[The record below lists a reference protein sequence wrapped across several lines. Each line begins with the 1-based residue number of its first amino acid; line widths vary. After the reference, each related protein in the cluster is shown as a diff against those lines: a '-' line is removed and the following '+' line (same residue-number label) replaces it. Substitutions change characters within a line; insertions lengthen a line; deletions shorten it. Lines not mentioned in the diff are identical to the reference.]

1 MTCNKETCPDFTPNG
16 RGPAQSGTGVKL
28 TKEMFPK
35 RDTSAINVPSWDRD
49 CVMYYYEDLCESPTS
64 LFAGGGETTTTD
76 PETGQSTTTA
86 SDQDQFDSVATTG
99 SNSGKLY
106 KSLQGEGTWWENRC
120 PVYFTP
126 KGAYA
131 SPLSTTPFKYRYW
144 DHYPSELSFE
154 PGYSDSVFLYLWDT
168 KEHLTGLPCYAICWT
183 LSIMPGTSGG
193 SSYNTYRYVPIKT
206 HYYCDQTPDE
216 SYVTYSTEDGKLTE
230 PDEKDENP
238 LIHTVG
244 TRDNAILFRL
254 LGETTPNFADVRMR
268 LVGDIKKTDFGGL
281 GPWQKMLTRD
291 NGSTGAF
298 LYTEIGSF
306 NSPAERL
313 LSSSS
318 TSNVY
323 NVSAQI
329 RNGSNQV
336 VATIDLTIT
345 PTNGKGDS
353 NRPDA
358 QVRVNSITK
367 GSVLPESGKNYDIN
381 VQRQNKPPGDLV
393 YIGQIQFTN
402 IFDSDSGLI
411 LGNEYFFFARPASES
426 TTDANNYRRAVQDVP
441 VVCGL
446 GSTVWGSSFSGVNS
460 VEQIFRFD
468 GSSAISGGTTGSGLS
483 IKIRLEKISDE
494 DGASDTRLTLLY
506 VINAGDGKY
515 VQGQVFPIRFTRNGN
530 TYTAGYLR
538 LGQPADVNAGASRG
552 VPSGFRLSESKIKG
566 GVFAVSHSSWTSWAN
581 QYAVWCNDSQN
592 NLSGRPIEIIHSSI
606 QLTAGTHSIEFG
618 IDDIGQVRIYN
629 TETGNLIHDTGTHT
643 GGVPTGGSTYTS
655 SFNLT
660 TNQSVDIFVNIQ
672 NNPGA
677 SWSTNPAGWAIT
689 LTKNSQIV
697 WSTRDAA
704 NGINVGDA
712 YRGKNLNDTPYKP
725 GWDGAEG
732 ITYLSPQG
740 DAVWRVKD
748 TVVYKDYSFPGG
760 LKIRMKIQSIWNA
773 DTESYNTAWRINKIL
788 SFGSG
793 YGSTDTSRYDE
804 NQTLWG
810 DQEVFYL
817 YYPSEDTPKN
827 ERISISLMVSETTD
841 RQVIVNTQDAIVR
854 PDDTVNGWTIDK
866 ISTLDDEFNVRY
878 AKISGGINDFIKD
891 TIYTVSSGQQIKV
904 LAGFGIKDR
913 AALFGKYEFAKKQ
926 IQYGTAYTSDGVP
939 FEPELIKPQVMG
951 IVNNGRIVGAQILKR
966 GFGLSNRNIERV
978 RLVVDPPPTEF
989 NHTLY
994 NQLIP
999 QGIDVVDAIE
1009 RCTGTGRRAEVE
1021 PVISNGKL
1029 VNVIIRD
1036 GGSGYSADSPPKISV
1051 PYIARNKITVVQEA
1065 STTSKSEPDN
1075 QLLLSKSPA
1084 YKNFNLNQYN
1094 EDQQINYNEVAVSET
1109 VPDILNM
1116 ELSKEQIKYEYPENY
1131 MDPKWSDQFNTTN
1144 RKEYKF
1150 TEDVQ
1155 KQYNEEQRT
1164 ALFDAAS
1171 FVRKTNSTS
1180 NVGQLNVNT
1189 DINNTLTPEQI
1200 QLANS
1205 GVSVNTDTPSVPD
1218 GLPTGVSSELI
1229 SGTSAVNQIEK
1240 AAAAKSSSSQLGPDG
1255 NMDHYSKQFREF
1267 LATPVERKLPEEDNT
1282 SNNAAL
1288 DNSQNIVLQTDS
1300 LANSVISR
1308 ETPQEVANKS
1318 RSSLN
1323 RGFDQNILNQI
1334 NSDYRTSIDKIPYPK
1349 TPQERNFSLNAT
1361 TIRSV
1366 EGGFYKLPCSTNKIK
1381 YMIQNFCPDPREFT
1395 WINVRLGVRI
1405 NPDSI
1410 NPDIGKCTRC
1420 LLDNPTYVSRLS
1432 TIQSKDPGANIAD
1445 AFCDINYPI
1454 SSIFGSFL
1462 GYTPYA
1468 KSYLWGRT
1476 IYGAND
1482 DVIVENIRSWEISGN
1497 LQILHDLTQETKTFV
1512 DAVNKYGN
1520 PYDYFCDRN
1529 YGDLGEDIKF
1539 DETSVSI
1546 NEDNEVPDQLADTSI
1561 TNI

>member
-1 MTCNKETCPDFTPNG
+1 
-16 RGPAQSGTGVKL
+16 
-28 TKEMFPK
+28 MFPK
-35 RDTSAINVPSWDRD
+35 RDTSAVNVPSWDRD

-99 SNSGKLY
+99 SKAGKLY

-168 KEHLTGLPCYAICWT
+168 KEHLTGLPCHAICWT
-183 LSIMPGTSGG
+183 LVIVPGSTSGG
-193 SSYNTYRYVPIKT
+193 STYDTYQYTPIKT
-206 HYYCDQTPDE
+206 PYFCDQTPDE

-254 LGETTPNFADVRMR
+254 LGETTPNFADVKLR
-268 LVGDIKKTDFGGL
+268 LIGDRKKNDFTGL
-281 GPWQKMLTRD
+281 GPWQLMFTRD
-291 NGSTGAF
+291 RGSTEEW
-298 LYTEIGSF
+298 LYTEYGLGLF
-306 NSPAERL
+306 ANNNLTHRY
-313 LSSSS
+313 
-318 TSNVY
+318 TSNVF
-323 NVSAQI
+323 V
-329 RNGSNQV
+329 RNSSNQL
-336 VATIDLTIT
+336 VAIVNCTARPFIGLGDTPQETDL
-345 PTNGKGDS
+345 
-353 NRPDA
+353 DA
-358 QVRVNSITK
+358 EIKINSITK
-367 GSVLPESGKNYDIN
+367 GDVLPEAGKEYDFIITN
-381 VQRQNKPPGDLV
+381 EGTSSTYNLGK
-393 YIGQIQFTN
+393 IKFTN
-402 IFDSDSGLI
+402 IFDPDSGLV
-411 LGNEYFFFARPASES
+411 LGNEYFFFSRPASES
-426 TTDANNYRRAVQDVP
+426 TTNANNYRRAVQNVP

-460 VEQIFRFD
+460 VEEIFRFE
-468 GSSAISGGTTGSGLS
+468 GSSAISGGTTGSSLA
-483 IKIRLEKISDE
+483 IKIRLEKLSDE
-494 DGASDTRLTLLY
+494 DGASDTSLTLLY

-515 VQGQVFPIRFTRNGN
+515 VEGQVFPIRFTRNGN

-538 LGQPADVNAGASRG
+538 LGQPADVAAGVSRG
-552 VPSGFRLSESKIKG
+552 VPSGFRLSETKIKG

-606 QLTAGTHSIEFG
+606 QLVAGTHAIEFG
-618 IDDIGQVRIYN
+618 VDDIGQVKIYN
-629 TETGNLIHDTGTHT
+629 TETGDLIHDTGTHT
-643 GGVPTGGSTYTS
+643 GGVPNGGSTYTG
-655 SFNLT
+655 SFNLI

-677 SWSTNPAGWAIT
+677 SWTTNPAGWAIT
-689 LTKNSQIV
+689 LTRNSQIV
-697 WSTRDAA
+697 WSTRDAV
-704 NGINVGDA
+704 NGINVGDV
-712 YRGKNLNDTPYKP
+712 YRGRNLNDTPYKSA
-725 GWDGAEG
+725 WDGAEG

-740 DAVWRVKD
+740 DAVWEVKD
-748 TVVYKDYSFPGG
+748 AIVYKDYKFPGG

-773 DTESYNTAWRINKIL
+773 DTQSYNTAWRIHKIL

-804 NQTLWG
+804 DQTLWG

-827 ERISISLMVSETTD
+827 ERIGISLMVSETTD
-841 RQVIVNTQDAIVR
+841 MQVVVNTEDAIVR
-854 PDDTVNGWTIDK
+854 PNDTVNGWTIDK

-878 AKISGGINDFIKD
+878 AKISGGINDFNKD
-891 TIYTVSSGQQIKV
+891 AIYTVSSGQQIKV

-999 QGIDVVDAIE
+999 QGVDVVDAIE

-1051 PYIARNKITVVQEA
+1051 PYIARNKITIVQEA

-1075 QLLLSKSPA
+1075 QILLSKSPA
-1084 YKNFNLNQYN
+1084 YNKFNLSQYN
-1094 EDQQINYNEVAVSET
+1094 ADQQINYNEVAVSET
-1109 VPDILNM
+1109 VPDIINM
-1116 ELSKEQIKYEYPENY
+1116 ELSKEKIKYEYPENY

-1561 TNI
+1561 TNV